1 MQLPHAAVG
10 EFQRRLEAAIAPP
23 PPAAADPQ
31 VMEPALQQLLE
42 RAGLGSQIAKFVD
55 EGILQVSMLFQLCP
69 DDWKSFGV
77 KIGQRVTLLE
87 LAAAFC
93 KNDETIPAEED
104 EDVDTFHALTPGD
117 TTATLN
123 KE

>member
-1 MQLPHAAVG
+1 
-10 EFQRRLEAAIAPP
+10 
-23 PPAAADPQ
+23 
-31 VMEPALQQLLE
+31 MEPALQQLLE